1 MKALLITGFFL
12 IMSCSTI
19 KDEQSIKQD
28 QYDAINDFLETQ
40 IKDKTKEI
48 IVLKE
53 KSSTDE
59 TIKIFRGGVL
69 EFSDSARLVRLEKPI
84 RDGGVNFPLYNE
96 KDWKKMKNKYGNKK
110 GDSLENIEYWTEK
123 DFRYKKIIFV
133 TKEEYQKKFSLPK
146 YFDSPD
152 PEREVY
158 RLSSPIPYKRKYLT
172 FDVYSTMTKLIPH
185 SDDFIVVMKKENGKW
200 VVIQKV
206 SSNGI
211 Y

>member
-59 TIKIFRGGVL
+59 TIKIFRGGLL
-69 EFSDSARLVRLEKPI
+69 EFSDSTRLVRLEKPI

-110 GDSLENIEYWTEK
+110 GDSLENIEYWNEK

-185 SDDFIVVMKKENGKW
+185 SVDFIVVMKKENGKW

-206 SSNGI
+206 SSNVI